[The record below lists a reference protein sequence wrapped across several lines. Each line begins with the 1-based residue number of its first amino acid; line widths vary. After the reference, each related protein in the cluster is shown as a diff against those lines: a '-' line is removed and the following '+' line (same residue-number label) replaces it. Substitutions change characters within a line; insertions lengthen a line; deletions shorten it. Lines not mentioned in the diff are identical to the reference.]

1 MARMDIDYEYDD
13 LEIGKKPKKTVV
25 IKKGG
30 WLGKIVALFLGV
42 IIGIVA
48 GIGGLVGAGY
58 YIATQVK
65 IKDAADTV
73 SGLTGLEIPLS
84 DYLSDEYAELTL
96 LGVIDGTVQ
105 TVSKISAGE
114 GTLND
119 LNAISPF
126 VGNYIKSEGGLIDTL
141 VALGIDTSAEEL
153 MSRILVKTVETEDYD
168 DTYLSDYLML
178 KIDEIPFSKLVETVG
193 FDGNELIT
201 TLTYGVEGVDY
212 KIQNGEYVMLG
223 DSTPLTIGGF
233 LSAEL
238 DVRIE
243 KLPLDAVMDDPQDEI
258 MKTLFYGP
266 AHRYAETP
274 NGVIMNQVFYTY
286 DGTNFYDDNGE
297 KLSLSSAIAQSE
309 ENDEFLLTFQSGTKQ
324 TVKKSAEGDK
334 FLAFTTDKEPQII
347 RFKKTTI
354 GDLEGEAEALINN
367 ITLESALK
375 LNDDSHSILKAIA
388 YDGETKRTIKD
399 LREKGSDLINEVS
412 LSDVIPIDV
421 EDKIVMYLLYG
432 KENVH
437 YAVDAE
443 TGAITPLQ
451 KRVALYGGKVYNEYG
466 ELIENATPNGT
477 KSYSLNGKTYDLV
490 ADASLGTVQVKLVN
504 GETTTT
510 HDATLY
516 YVRQNG
522 ENLYYAPTT
531 IGDMQNADV
540 ISKLTGRLRLK
551 DVMDVGEN
559 KLLKHLAEESID
571 DLPEAI
577 NALTIDDVFGEHFYY
592 RAYNPATGTY
602 TSYRENGN
610 HQPID
615 NDGNLVVGAYFVDIN
630 NNNVDIN
637 SDGVVSRDEADRALT
652 GTWKYL
658 LMERKADGTFTINH
672 QHTIVEID
680 GIMDHMSDNVHAA
693 TVRELKLDGIVKNI
707 DNATL
712 NKVIIGKMGSTE
724 IKIEQNRELVRV
736 DNLDGDLTDEDHI
749 GDLTVEQLMLYM
761 GAMLDILSA

>member
-141 VALGIDTSAEEL
+141 VALGIDTNAEEL

-286 DGTNFYDDNGE
+286 DGTNFYDDNGK
-297 KLSLSSAIAQSE
+297 KLSLKEATATTE
-309 ENDEFLLTFQSGTKQ
+309 ANDEFVLTFKNGTKQ
-324 TVKKSAEGDK
+324 TVKQSADGDK
-334 FLAFTTDKEPQII
+334 FYAYTTDKEPQII

-354 GDLEGEAEALINN
+354 GDLEGEAETLINN

-375 LNDDSHSILKAIA
+375 LNDSSHAILKAIA

-451 KRVALYGGKVYNEYG
+451 KRVAIYNGKVFNEYG

-477 KSYSLNGKTYDLV
+477 ASYALNGKTYDLV
-490 ADASLGTVQVKLVN
+490 ANASLGTVQVKLVN

-559 KLLKHLAEESID
+559 KLLKHLAEKPID
-571 DLPEAI
+571 DLPQAI

-592 RAYNPATGTY
+592 RAYNPATGAY
-602 TSYRENGN
+602 TSYRKNGN
-610 HQPID
+610 YQPID
-615 NDGNLVVGAYFVDIN
+615 NDGNLVNGAYFVDIN
-630 NNNVDIN
+630 NQSVDIN
-637 SDGVVSRDEADRALT
+637 SDGVVTRAEADRALT

-680 GIMDHMSDNVHAA
+680 GIMDYMSDNVHAA

-707 DNATL
+707 DSATL

-724 IKIEQNRELVRV
+724 IKIEQNGELVRV

>member
-141 VALGIDTSAEEL
+141 VALGIDTNAEEL

-258 MKTLFYGP
+258 MRTLFYGP
-266 AHRYAETP
+266 EHRYVQTSS
-274 NGVIMNQVFYTY
+274 GVVMNQVFYTY

-466 ELIENATPNGT
+466 EEIENATPNGT
-477 KSYSLNGKTYDLV
+477 ASYKLNGETYTLV
-490 ADASLGTVQVKLVN
+490 ADASLGKVQVKITS
-504 GETTTT
+504 GGTTEK

>member
-141 VALGIDTSAEEL
+141 VALGIDTNAEEL

-258 MKTLFYGP
+258 MRTLFYGP
-266 AHRYAETP
+266 EHRYVQTSS
-274 NGVIMNQVFYTY
+274 GVVMNQVFYTY

-309 ENDEFLLTFQSGTKQ
+309 ENDEFLLTFKNGTKQ
-324 TVKKSAEGDK
+324 TVKQSADGDK
-334 FLAFTTDKEPQII
+334 FYAYTTDKEPQII